1 MKLFGENRDRAIDT
15 LLRAHV
21 PRRSDVSEPCSEFDP
36 DLASAYVERRLT
48 SALLSRYEEH
58 LSGCSACRK
67 NVVAVSRTAVPELT
81 PARPS
86 GVRLRD
92 VFGVLSRPQ
101 WALAA
106 TAVIALV
113 ISLPLLLSRSHNE
126 LSGRTSPLVSEQQ
139 AIDVPTATPSAN
151 DSSTSQTSLPATA
164 KPHEERIDRNLT
176 AASKRTQA
184 PAMASQERRREEK
197 SDNESTDE
205 VKRKAETQ
213 STSQVAAAAPE
224 SQAPKSDS
232 DKGHQQQQKDSA
244 QGGESKGRADE
255 ASGKETVQVTA
266 STPAPPPAPRARALK
281 PPARKLA
288 LRDNAT
294 SESVR
299 PAERKV
305 VNKRFLWKDGAW
317 TDKEFDP

>member
-21 PRRSDVSEPCSEFDP
+21 PRRSGVSEPCSEFDP

-92 VFGVLSRPQ
+92 VFGVLSRRQ

-113 ISLPLLLSRSHNE
+113 ISLPLLLSRSQNK
-126 LSGRTSPLVSEQQ
+126 LSEPMSPTVAQQ
-139 AIDVPTATPSAN
+139 RDTTETATPSAD
-151 DSSTSQTSLPATA
+151 DSRSPASVAVPAT
-164 KPHEERIDRNLT
+164 PHGER
-176 AASKRTQA
+176 S
-184 PAMASQERRREEK
+184 EK
-197 SDNESTDE
+197 
-205 VKRKAETQ
+205 
-213 STSQVAAAAPE
+213 
-224 SQAPKSDS
+224 
-232 DKGHQQQQKDSA
+232 
-244 QGGESKGRADE
+244 
-255 ASGKETVQVTA
+255 
-266 STPAPPPAPRARALK
+266 
-281 PPARKLA
+281 
-288 LRDNAT
+288 NA
-294 SESVR
+294 
-299 PAERKV
+299 
-305 VNKRFLWKDGAW
+305 
-317 TDKEFDP
+317 